1 MTRFKTVLAALAVT
15 SAMALSTAASAQ
27 TKYEKLE
34 LEGLTPELRKQVEVR
49 MTGRQ
54 TVRGIL
60 ETMLLNNIS
69 DKVAYNQVVA
79 IDFDKA
85 VIVVTNPKGAVRA
98 YSFDPA
104 TLKVDPNSTPKP
116 STPSTAPKKN

>member
-1 MTRFKTVLAALAVT
+1 MTNFKTILTAVAVT
-15 SAMALSTAASAQ
+15 SALALSSAAAAM
-27 TKYEKLE
+27 TKYEKLA
-34 LEGLTPELRKQVEVR
+34 LDGLASDVRKQVEAR

-60 ETMLLNNIS
+60 ETTLLNNIS
-69 DKVAYNQVVA
+69 DKVVYNQVVA

-98 YSFDPA
+98 YSFNTA
-104 TLKVDPNSTPKP
+104 TLAVDSTSKPKP
-116 STPSTAPKKN
+116 STPAPMK

>member
-1 MTRFKTVLAALAVT
+1 MTKFKTILTAVAVT
-15 SAMALSTAASAQ
+15 SALALSTAAAAM
-27 TKYEKLE
+27 TKYEKLA
-34 LEGLTPELRKQVEVR
+34 LDGLAPDVRKQVEVR

-69 DKVAYNQVVA
+69 DKVVYNQVVA

-98 YSFDPA
+98 YGFNPA
-104 TLKVDPNSTPKP
+104 TLAVNSTSMPKP
-116 STPSTAPKKN
+116 STPAPMKQ